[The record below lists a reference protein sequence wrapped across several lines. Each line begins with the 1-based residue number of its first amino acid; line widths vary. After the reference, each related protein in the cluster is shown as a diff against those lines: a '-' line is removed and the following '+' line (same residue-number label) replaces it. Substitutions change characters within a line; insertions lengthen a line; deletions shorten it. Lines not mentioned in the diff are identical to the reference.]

1 MLKKD
6 FKIIS
11 FIGYSGSGKTDSILS
26 IMNYLTKNTKYKIFI
41 LKNIHQHSIDLE
53 GKDSFK
59 FSKAGASGIIA
70 KSNSQTIFFFNYIF
84 NFEEIFNWVEKTPII
99 PDIIIIEGFRDLK
112 YNKILC
118 AKDFKEVD
126 EQIDDT
132 IKIIS
137 GLITLKEK
145 KDFYKGIPLINALEK
160 PESILKILYP
170 NSF

>member
-6 FKIIS
+6 FKIIN

-26 IMNYLTKNTKYKIFI
+26 IMNYLTKNTKYKIFV
-41 LKNIHQHSIDLE
+41 LKNIHHHSIDLE

-59 FSKAGASGIIA
+59 FSKAGANCTIT

-84 NFEEIFNWVEKTPII
+84 KPEEIFNWVEKGPII

-126 EQIDDT
+126 EQIEES

-137 GLITLKEK
+137 GLITTKEK
-145 KDFYKGIPLINALEK
+145 KDSYKGIPIINALEK

-170 NSF
+170 KFF